1 MSPSILPS
9 TASSAPTGI
18 PSQLLA
24 SPPSYVPTDT
34 SSTVLSH
41 TPSFT
46 PSFAPICTPTAVPA
60 KVSLMSM
67 QGSITLQLVA
77 LSSLTTDAIVLLQSS
92 TRAAVANVA
101 SIPIALI
108 STVELTSYGTQDTV
122 SVSRSKIN
130 MGTTSVDTG
139 IVASYSIEGPISV
152 ISDALNTSNS
162 ETDIA
167 SACAAQLNAKN
178 GSTLLT
184 SIKAQVGSSSVA
196 AVLLTL
202 LTNVTIAKV
211 TVLAVI
217 PSTSP
222 SATPVKVDSPN
233 APSTALSDSSLNM
246 GLYIG
251 IAVTIF
257 IILTLLAGTLYL
269 RMKKRLAIQVLKESE
284 PPANASH
291 VILDFKISGGKNSYE
306 SFNAEF

>member
-1 MSPSILPS
+1 M
-9 TASSAPTGI
+9 I

-24 SPPSYVPTDT
+24 SPPSYIPTDT

-60 KVSLMSM
+60 KASLMSM

-77 LSSLTTDAIVLLQSS
+77 LSSLTTDAIALLQSS

-101 SIPIALI
+101 SIPIALV

-162 ETDIA
+162 ETGIA
-167 SACAAQLNAKN
+167 STCAAQLNAKN
-178 GSTLLT
+178 GSALLT

-222 SATPVKVDSPN
+222 SATPVKVNSPN
-233 APSTALSDSSLNM
+233 APSTALSGSSSSSLNM